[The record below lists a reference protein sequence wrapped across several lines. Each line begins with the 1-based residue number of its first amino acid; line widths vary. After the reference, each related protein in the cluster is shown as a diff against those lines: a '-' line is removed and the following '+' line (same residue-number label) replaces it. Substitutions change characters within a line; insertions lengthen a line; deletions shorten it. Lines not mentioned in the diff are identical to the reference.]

1 MSSFDAVFF
10 DVDGVL
16 CHGENPIPHAVSAV
30 EQCRAQ
36 GLQIRIV
43 SNNSLVDHPT
53 LVRRLQSAGF
63 PFEADE
69 VYLAS
74 RLLARYLME
83 KTPRATIFLLGSDAV
98 QRELEKQGLR
108 VLDEPEE
115 IAYLCDYVVTATDVN
130 FSYNRLTKAWR
141 CLQMG
146 ANLVSVEQDPI
157 YPIDDEE
164 TLPAGGPV
172 AAAVAALQ
180 GRPAAYLAGK
190 PSPHLLLAAAESC
203 GLAPHR
209 CLFVGD
215 SLTSDL
221 QAAAAANM
229 PCAITLTGAT
239 RRSQAEKA
247 EPAPFAILEDLRDL
261 LSVLSSSSS

>member
-1 MSSFDAVFF
+1 MPSFDAVFF

-16 CHGENPIPHAVSAV
+16 CHGENAVPHAVSAV
-30 EQCRAQ
+30 KQCREQ
-36 GLQIRIV
+36 GLAIRVI
-43 SNNSLVDHPT
+43 SNNSLLDHAALVD
-53 LVRRLQSAGF
+53 RLQSAGF
-63 PFEADE
+63 PIESDE

-83 KTPRATIFLLGSDAV
+83 KTPRATIFLLGSPAV

-115 IAYLCDYVVTATDVN
+115 IAHLCDYVVTATDVDL
-130 FSYNRLTKAWR
+130 SYDRLTEAWR

-146 ANLVSVEQDPI
+146 AALVCVEQDPV
-157 YPIDDEE
+157 YPIANDE

-180 GRPAAYLAGK
+180 ESPPAYIAGK
-190 PSPHLLLAAAESC
+190 PSPHLLISAAESC
-203 GLAPHR
+203 GLDPSR

-215 SLTSDL
+215 SLAADL

-229 PCAITLTGAT
+229 PCAIVLTGAT
-239 RRSQAEKA
+239 RRSQAERA
-247 EPAPFAILEDLRDL
+247 EPAPIGILDDLRGLQKL
-261 LSVLSSSSS
+261 LLPSP